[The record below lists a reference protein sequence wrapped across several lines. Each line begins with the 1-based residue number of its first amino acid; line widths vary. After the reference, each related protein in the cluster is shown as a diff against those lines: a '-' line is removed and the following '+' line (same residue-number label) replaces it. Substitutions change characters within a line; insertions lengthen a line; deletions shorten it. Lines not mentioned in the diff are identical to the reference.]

1 MNEKKYSQFSAMLAI
16 TRASLRGTLRS
27 PSAVIFTLIFPL
39 IFIIIFG
46 FIRPGNIKLDVGVR
60 ENCDTTGIIFQS
72 LKDIPNIVLL
82 NGKSNE
88 ELEKLMLKGK
98 LDALLSI
105 RTDETKNPHG
115 QVVDLT
121 VSRTSRDQGAIIK
134 SIVNNV
140 IDKNNLVL
148 LNKIIQQEK
157 NIIPS
162 DFAKAIMTAKLHESV
177 LEGRIYRMIDFILPG
192 QLGFSILSSGVFG
205 TAFVFFS
212 MRQTLVLK
220 RFFATPIRRSNIIIG
235 EGISRLLFQ
244 ISGAFIIILV
254 GKYAFDFT
262 LVNGVQTVLSM
273 ILLSTL
279 GLIVFMGFGFVI
291 SGIAPNES
299 VIPPI
304 ANLVTLPQ
312 FLLSG
317 TFFSTD
323 AFPSWLQAVSKVL
336 PLTHLN
342 EALRK
347 IAFEGASLSDVS
359 FPIFILILWGIGIYA
374 LAVKFFRWE

>member
-1 MNEKKYSQFSAMLAI
+1 MNEKKYSQFNAMLAI
-16 TRASLRGTLRS
+16 TQASLRGTLRS

-46 FIRPGNIKLDVGVR
+46 FIRPGNIKLAVGMQ
-60 ENCDTTGIIFQS
+60 ENCDTTGIIFLS

-82 NGKSNE
+82 TGKTNE

-98 LDALLSI
+98 LDALLNI
-105 RTDETKNPHG
+105 LNDTTKKPQV

-121 VSRTSRDQGAIIK
+121 LSRASRDQGAILK
-134 SIVNNV
+134 SIVTNA

-148 LNKIIQQEK
+148 MNKIIHQEK
-157 NIIPS
+157 DFIPS
-162 DFAKAIMTAKLHESV
+162 DFGKAIMAAELHESV

-235 EGISRLLFQ
+235 EGISRLVFQ
-244 ISGAFIIILV
+244 ISGAFIIILI

-262 LVNGVQTVLSM
+262 LVNGAQTVFSM
-273 ILLSTL
+273 ILLSAL

-359 FPIFILILWGIGIYA
+359 FPIFILILWGIGIYS